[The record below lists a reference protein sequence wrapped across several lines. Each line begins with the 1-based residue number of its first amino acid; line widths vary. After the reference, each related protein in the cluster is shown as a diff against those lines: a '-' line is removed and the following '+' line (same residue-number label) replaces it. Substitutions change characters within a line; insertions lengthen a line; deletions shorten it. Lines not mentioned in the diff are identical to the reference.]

1 MQYQLTV
8 SLAILRAARTHA
20 AEKDIR
26 SYLCGVY
33 LDTQKGKVVATDGH
47 RMLIANARGVMFPTG
62 AAVII
67 PNELLDVALKQFTGD
82 YARGK
87 TLGDSDVLI
96 TVDGAQNMLT
106 IKTPTGQVSG
116 APLDGQFPEWRRVVP
131 KAEDVEAFEPAIL
144 NWQYVTQ
151 ACEAITIARNTSKA
165 KSGQHA
171 VRVHHRGTLPAVV
184 CDSGADVLVIVMPL
198 RNDMHSEAHQVACRM
213 AHEDAF
219 GYDADIRDTIAAE
232 AA

>member
-1 MQYQLTV
+1 MQTTLTI
-8 SLAILRAARTHA
+8 SLATFRVARTHS

-26 SYLCGVY
+26 NYLRGVY
-33 LDTQKGKVVATDGH
+33 LDTQKGKMVATDGH
-47 RMLIANARGVMFPTG
+47 RMFIANARGIKLN
-62 AAVII
+62 AVAPFII
-67 PNELLDVALKQFTGD
+67 PNELIDAALKQFTGE

-87 TLGDSDVLI
+87 MLGDSDVVI
-96 TVDGAQNMLT
+96 TIDAAQNTLT
-106 IKTPTGQVSG
+106 IKTPTGQISG
-116 APLDGQFPEWRRVVP
+116 APLNGQFPEWRRVVP
-131 KAEDVEAFEPAIL
+131 KAEDVETFEPAIL

-198 RNDMHSEAHQVACRM
+198 RNDIHAEAHQVACRM
-213 AHEDAF
+213 AHEDAL
-219 GYDADIRDTIAAE
+219 GYDTETRERVAA
-232 AA
+232 